1 MFSYFIGVKG
11 CKVVN
16 DVLFLALLQLAVRL
30 KLRVR
35 NDVIRL
41 NGDLKMFL
49 SQR

>member
-11 CKVVN
+11 SEVVN
-16 DVLFLALLQLAVRL
+16 HVLFLALLQLAVRL

-41 NGDLKMFL
+41 HRDLQVFL